1 MSDASPFALGDEL
14 RVRQEQGLLRQRRV
28 MQSGQGPRL
37 QIDGRSYLNFSSNDY
52 LGAAARPE
60 IARAWQQ
67 GLDTW
72 GAGSGASPL
81 VTGYTQAHQ
90 ALEEA
95 LAEWLG
101 VEAVVL
107 FSTGFA
113 ANQAVLKALLKP
125 SHQQW
130 HDRLNHASLQEAGA
144 MLPAKMHRFRH
155 NDLAH
160 LATQL
165 QPQAGLIISEG
176 VFSMDGDEA
185 PCAELLALAEQSGN
199 WLMLDDAH
207 GFGVHGEG
215 GRGTLAAQG
224 IAHARVSILVGTF
237 GKAFGTAGAFVA
249 GSQVL
254 IAYLT
259 NYARD
264 YVYSTHMPAA
274 QAVATRAALRWVQ
287 QADAERAHLQQL
299 IRQFRQGA
307 SELGLTLLPSKTAIQ
322 PLMIGDSVEAIQVAQ
337 RLQAQG
343 CWVSAIRPP
352 TVPQGM
358 ARLRLTLTA
367 AHSSAD
373 IDQLLGALALC
384 QERLHG

>member
-1 MSDASPFALGDEL
+1 MSDSSPFALGDEL
-14 RVRQEQGLLRQRRV
+14 QVRQTQGLLRQRRT

-60 IARAWQQ
+60 IVRSWQQ
-67 GLDTW
+67 GLDIW

-90 ALEEA
+90 ALEMA

-165 QPQAGLIISEG
+165 RPQAGLIISEG
-176 VFSMDGDEA
+176 VFSMDGDQA

-207 GFGVHGEG
+207 GFGVHGDG

-224 IAHARVSILVGTF
+224 ISHARVSILVGTF

-249 GSQVL
+249 GTQELV
-254 IAYLT
+254 AYLT

-274 QAVATRAALRWVQ
+274 QAVATLAALRWVQ

-307 SELGLTLLPSKTAIQ
+307 SELGLTLLPSQTAIQ
-322 PLMIGDSVEAIQVAQ
+322 PLMIGDSGQAMQVAQ
-337 RLQAQG
+337 RLQALG

-352 TVPQGM
+352 TVPLGM

-367 AHSSAD
+367 AHSAAD
-373 IDQLLGALALC
+373 IEQLLRALALC
-384 QERLHG
+384 QETLHG